1 MEKKYLVG
9 YFFGRE
15 AVMWD
20 DVKDFTETF
29 DEETGLT
36 TINFKENGV
45 EYTYVGNDR
54 NGYVEQNNKAP
65 KITGYKLIGRRTALR
80 HDYLNDRNRKSA
92 DEVRAFF
99 GRDEDDEE
107 YDDEDEYEEDED
119 EDDYDEDDDV
129 LFGRYR
135 NRGHVYHPSEGCS
148 PYAVHFGGCGRGGHV
163 GCGGSSGC

>member
-29 DEETGLT
+29 NEETGLT
-36 TINFKENGV
+36 TITFKENGV

-54 NGYVEQNNKAP
+54 NGYTEKDHKAP
-65 KITGYKLIGRRTALR
+65 TITDYKLIGRRTALR
-80 HDYLNDRNRKSA
+80 HDYLNDEKRKSP
-92 DEVRAFF
+92 EELRAYFNSY
-99 GRDEDDEE
+99 DEE
-107 YDDEDEYEEDED
+107 EDEEDED
-119 EDDYDEDDDV
+119 SEDEEEDDDI

-135 NRGHVYHPSEGCS
+135 GRGHVHHPSEGCS
-148 PYAVHFGGCGRGGHV
+148 PYAVHFGGCGG
-163 GCGGSSGC
+163 GCGSGHIGC